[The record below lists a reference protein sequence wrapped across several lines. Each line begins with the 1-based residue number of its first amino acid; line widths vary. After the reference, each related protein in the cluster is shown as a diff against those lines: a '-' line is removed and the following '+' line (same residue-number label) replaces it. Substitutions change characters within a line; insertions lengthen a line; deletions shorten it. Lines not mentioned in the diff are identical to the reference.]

1 MLSIRGHCGNTNQS
15 YSEISLDTY
24 QDNYFFLM
32 KITSIGKDVEN
43 VNDVITMEKSDN
55 SSKAKHKIIILP
67 QVYIQVTE
75 NSNSDTNM

>member
-1 MLSIRGHCGNTNQS
+1 MEIQIKVTVRYHLIPIRT
-15 YSEISLDTY
+15 II
-24 QDNYFFLM
+24 FFLM

-67 QVYIQVTE
+67 
-75 NSNSDTNM
+75 